1 LRDPA
6 VPFVPAVEHFNDYN
20 DWSPRFE
27 MGDHP
32 GTSVAR
38 CSGRKVATLDGMP
51 DNFLRLARRLHP
63 DAYRDPAKTL
73 G

>member
-1 LRDPA
+1 
-6 VPFVPAVEHFNDYN
+6 
-20 DWSPRFE
+20 